1 VSHIIATLVVTI
13 IIELNTK
20 APVWTFVQ
28 TGKKTFHNH
37 PRTQLEVVETG
48 EDGRVEKI

>member
-1 VSHIIATLVVTI
+1 VPHIIATLVVTI

-20 APVWTFVQ
+20 ASVWTFVQ
-28 TGKKTFHNH
+28 PGKKPFHNH
-37 PRTQLEVVETG
+37 TRTQLEVVETS